1 MYKNAKKVPFF
12 HTCTTSQVFE
22 IIKSDLSKYLNNIL
36 SNYKKKVGAKILRNT
51 KVLKVLLTGGTTP
64 ISKIIAKFLTM
75 NLLTLC
81 SRNISNE
88 SSFDAD

>member
-22 IIKSDLSKYLNNIL
+22 ITKSDLSKYLNNIL
-36 SNYKKKVGAKILRNT
+36 SNYQKKVGAKILRNT